1 MDAIKGKVEPVVDA
15 VKNKVESVWN
25 TIKNTTSNVW
35 NGIKDA
41 IVNPIESAKNTIVG
55 IIDRIKNAFSN
66 LKIKIPDFKLPH
78 VKVTMEEKFGGLVK
92 VPNFDIK
99 WYAKGGFFDNASMIG
114 VGEAG
119 KEAVLPLENKRNMK
133 PYAAAVA
140 SLMNDMRES
149 NEQGCVINMNL
160 SDIVIRDDR
169 DISKLAEQ
177 LQKYIDRER
186 RRKGVLRG
194 V

>member
-25 TIKNTTSNVW
+25 AIKNTTSNVW

-92 VPNFDIK
+92 VPNFDIQ
-99 WYAKGGFFDNASMIG
+99 WYAKGGFFNKASMIG

-133 PYAAAVA
+133 PYATAVA